1 MARLERPDTLHT
13 VLPRDADSEST
24 PSSTDIEPSDYGR
37 GPDLPHHH
45 GGGDFGGWNPMGW
58 SSPPSAATAG
68 IYVAL
73 ASVFM
78 LFASLTLTFVLR
90 PSLIRNLTHIRL
102 PSILYLNTI
111 WLVLSSA
118 TMELANAGLSSA
130 RRRAFQGWTIITL
143 GLGVAFVV
151 GQLAAWRQLAAA
163 GVYLTGN
170 PSSAFFYLITGAHS
184 LHLVGGLIA
193 VAYLTLRAR
202 EIHWGLR
209 RRTVVEVTR
218 IYWHF
223 MDGLW
228 VCLLALLLWL
238 HA

>member
-1 MARLERPDTLHT
+1 MARLDSPPE
-13 VLPRDADSEST
+13 LPRDIGPASE
-24 PSSTDIEPSDYGR
+24 PVALEPSTSGR
-37 GPDLPHHH
+37 GPDFPARN
-45 GGGDFGGWNPMGW
+45 GGDFGGWNPMGW
-58 SSPPSAATAG
+58 STPSSAATAG

-90 PSLIRNLTHIRL
+90 PSLTRDLARIPL

-111 WLVLSSA
+111 LLVVSSG
-118 TMELANAGLSSA
+118 TLELAHAGLASG
-130 RRRAFQGWTIITL
+130 RRRAFQGWTALTLVL
-143 GLGVAFVV
+143 GLAFVG
-151 GQLAAWRQLAAA
+151 GQLVAWRDLAAA
-163 GVYLTGN
+163 GAYLAGN
-170 PSSAFFYLITGAHS
+170 PSSAFVYLITGAHG
-184 LHLVGGLIA
+184 LHLLGGLSA
-193 VAYLTLRAR
+193 LAYLVWKAR

-209 RRTVVEVTR
+209 RRTVVDVTR

-238 HA
+238 HS